1 MAEAYATGTRRRI
14 AAHRWSGVPRSRS
27 RGVAFFERELRAEV
41 TAVLFLD
48 RSGLV
53 VVTALL
59 LLGACAGA
67 PTAGSTV
74 PTAPS
79 GPTAP
84 VAIELRPV
92 SSVVAPGQA
101 EYETLVDRL
110 GEDVFYGDVN
120 GDVSFTPGVDLLY
133 VLGAP
138 FVGTGDFASAAV
150 VPPPS
155 GDRDP
160 WQVSFTLTTD
170 AGERLSVATT
180 EAVGGKIAIV
190 EGDRVLSAPTVQEP
204 VTSGNG
210 VVPAVSLQEAERI
223 VRLML
228 GS

>member
-1 MAEAYATGTRRRI
+1 
-14 AAHRWSGVPRSRS
+14 
-27 RGVAFFERELRAEV
+27 
-41 TAVLFLD
+41 
-48 RSGLV
+48 
-53 VVTALL
+53 
-59 LLGACAGA
+59 
-67 PTAGSTV
+67 
-74 PTAPS
+74 
-79 GPTAP
+79 
-84 VAIELRPV
+84 V

-150 VPPPS
+150 VPPRP

-190 EGDRVLSAPTVQEP
+190 GGDRVLSAPTVQEP

-210 VVPAVSLQEAERI
+210 VVPAVSRQEAERI

-228 GS
+228 GD